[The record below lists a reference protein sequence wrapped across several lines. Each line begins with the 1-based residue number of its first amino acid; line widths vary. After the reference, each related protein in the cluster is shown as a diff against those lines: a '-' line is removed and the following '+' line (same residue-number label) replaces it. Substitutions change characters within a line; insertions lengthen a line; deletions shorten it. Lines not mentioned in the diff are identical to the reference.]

1 MKTCA
6 DLRPWIDAYL
16 DGELDP
22 VHSLEMERH
31 LAECP
36 TCAQACEREG
46 ALLKAISSAPRY
58 AAPAELRGRLHTAL
72 RAEAGADFAPRT
84 PFRERLRMLIETIL
98 APQPGWGSF
107 AAVACALLLF
117 YGALAATWV
126 TARRTAAGDANDF
139 LAREV
144 ISSHV
149 RSLMADHLADV
160 ISTDRHT
167 VKPWFNGKLD
177 FSPAVVDLAAQG
189 FPLVGGRL
197 DYLDDQA
204 VAALVYRRDKH
215 VINLFIQPA
224 RWSPSGSAGS
234 TDALTRQGYHLRHW
248 EQGEMNYWA
257 VSDLNEVELQQFI
270 QIVRRLTPN

>member
-1 MKTCA
+1 MKTCD

-22 VHSLEMERH
+22 VHSLELERH
-31 LAECP
+31 LADCP
-36 TCAQACEREG
+36 ACAQECAVEG
-46 ALLKAISSAPRY
+46 VLLKAISSAPRY
-58 AAPAELRGRLHTAL
+58 AAPAELRGRLNTAL
-72 RAEAGADFAPRT
+72 RAEAGAAFAPRT

-98 APQPGWGSF
+98 APQPAWGSS
-107 AAVACALLLF
+107 ALIACALLLIC
-117 YGALAATWV
+117 GALAAPWV
-126 TARRTAAGDANDF
+126 TARRTAAGNANDF

-177 FSPAVVDLAAQG
+177 FSPTVVDLATQG
-189 FPLVGGRL
+189 FPLIGGRL

-215 VINLFIQPA
+215 VINLFIQPV
-224 RWSPSGSAGS
+224 RKSPSGSADS
-234 TDALTRQGYHLRHW
+234 TDVLTRQGYHLRHW

-270 QIVRRLTPN
+270 QIVRRLTPH